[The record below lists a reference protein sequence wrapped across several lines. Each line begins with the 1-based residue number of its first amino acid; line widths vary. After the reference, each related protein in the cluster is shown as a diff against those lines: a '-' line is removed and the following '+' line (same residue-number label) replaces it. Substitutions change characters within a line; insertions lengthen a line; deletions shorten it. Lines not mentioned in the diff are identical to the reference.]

1 MITCIFCGAQDP
13 VHAKQL
19 LHSFVVNL
27 LQRQRD
33 AGICEPVLNFMSC
46 KLEAGAG
53 TGDAPGGEKHGD
65 APGTENA
72 GDAPRTENPGDA
84 PGTEDPSDAE
94 DSDADGAGNTNVN
107 SCMCCFY
114 WVTRRQKHKVVQMP
128 MQTLLWF
135 VRTLQWCLG
144 SKCDSRI
151 LLRLVNTVTQPDNM
165 YAHLFDASE
174 LLGMRAIQQQA
185 QAASKKQYYPN
196 SHAVRPQQGVHTLS
210 LKEHLAAIW
219 HSNNGRSL
227 LISSSGA
234 ADLLR

>member
-13 VHAKQL
+13 VHAKHL
-19 LHSFVVNL
+19 LHSSVMNL

-46 KLEAGAG
+46 KLAADVACADALAGNA
-53 TGDAPGGEKHGD
+53 HGR
-65 APGTENA
+65 ENA
-72 GDAPRTENPGDA
+72 GDAPTQAKNSLYGA
-84 PGTEDPSDAE
+84 SDA
-94 DSDADGAGNTNVN
+94 GNPNVN

-135 VRTLQWCLG
+135 VRTLRWCHG

-174 LLGMRAIQQQA
+174 LLGMTAIQQQA
-185 QAASKKQYYPN
+185 QAASKQQHYPGGN
-196 SHAVRPQQGVHTLS
+196 AVRRKQGVHT
-210 LKEHLAAIW
+210 KEQFVYYYDTPPVPEESGT
-219 HSNNGRSL
+219 SNL
-227 LISSSGA
+227 
-234 ADLLR
+234 

>member
-46 KLEAGAG
+46 KLAAGAGTGDAG
-53 TGDAPGGEKHGD
+53 TGDAPGGEQPGDAPGGENAGD
-65 APGTENA
+65 APGTENP
-72 GDAPRTENPGDA
+72 DAD
-84 PGTEDPSDAE
+84 
-94 DSDADGAGNTNVN
+94 DSDADVAGNTNVN

-135 VRTLQWCLG
+135 VRTLRWCLG

-174 LLGMRAIQQQA
+174 LLGMLAMQQQQA

-219 HSNNGRSL
+219 HSNNGQSL